1 MRLYLTAAGIFAG
14 TQVEAKRDGK
24 GWHEEIVPTDKT
36 GLIDYLNKLKFGDC
50 ASMVEPPQPV
60 TAQDEQEEALGEGL
74 AGDSPIT
81 PETLEGPSTGLTG
94 GRWGAPGH
102 RLAERAAFLG
112 TSEEIALLADRI
124 GELDGWPLGQVALA
138 AASRLKELAE

>member
-1 MRLYLTAAGIFAG
+1 MRLYLTAAGIYAG

-36 GLIDYLNKLKFGDC
+36 GLIDYLNALRFKEV
-50 ASMVEPPQPV
+50 APPIPATHEEWRTLHEQQPV
-60 TAQDEQEEALGEGL
+60 LSEPETAQDQQDEVLEEAAIRE
-74 AGDSPIT
+74 AFQRTVPQ
-81 PETLEGPSTGLTG
+81 
-94 GRWGAPGH
+94 H